1 MNRVLRYKDIANKPN
16 LLRAFAGLSP
26 EGFQSLL
33 PAFQKAYEESLDER
47 DKQREKP
54 RERKRGAGI
63 KPRLLSTEDKL
74 LFILFYFK
82 IYPIQE
88 VQAYIFGM
96 SQPRANIWIQKLSPL
111 LDKAL
116 GHKAELPAR
125 KAKNLEEV
133 LRSSPGLEFI
143 IDGTERPIQRPK
155 DPQRQ
160 SKNYSGKKKRHTVKN
175 NLIVERK
182 SKKIKGLSPTFEGKK
197 HDKEIMDEWGVHY
210 PKGSKL
216 WKDTGFQGYEPCNV
230 ETHQPKKKPR
240 GKELTSEDKTKN
252 KFISSIR
259 VKVEHA
265 IGRAKV
271 FHIVSDIYRNH
282 KSRFDDMVMEIACG
296 LHNLRLDY
304 SFSS

>member
-1 MNRVLRYKDIANKPN
+1 MLRYKDIANKPN
-16 LLRAFAGLSP
+16 ILRAFTGLSSK
-26 EGFQSLL
+26 GFESLL

-47 DKQREKP
+47 DRRRKEP
-54 RERKRGAGI
+54 RKRKRGAGN
-63 KPRLLSTEDKL
+63 KARLLSIEDKL

-96 SQPRANIWIQKLSPL
+96 SQPRANIWIQRLSPL

-116 GHKAELPAR
+116 GYKAKLPAR
-125 KAKNLEEV
+125 KAKDLEEV
-133 LRSSPGLEFI
+133 LRDSPSLEFI

-155 DPQRQ
+155 DPKRQ
-160 SKNYSGKKKRHTVKN
+160 NKNYSGKKKRHTVKN
-175 NLIVERK
+175 NLISEKK

-197 HDKEIMDEWGVHY
+197 HDKAIMDEWGVIY

-216 WKDTGFQGYEPCNV
+216 WKDTGFQGYEPDNV
-230 ETHQPKKKPR
+230 KTCQPKKKSR
-240 GKELTSEDKTKN
+240 GKKLTPEDKRKN

-259 VKVEHA
+259 VRIEHA
-265 IGRAKV
+265 IGEAKV
-271 FHIVSDIYRNH
+271 FHIVRNVYRNH
-282 KSRFDDMVMEIACG
+282 KNGFEDMVMEIACG